1 MHGFLSRGRRQP
13 KLGATRATS
22 HEPTKL
28 GAGGKRCITHATS
41 NRDCSRTRWYKKIA
55 LSTTV
60 VHSDST
66 GPLVHHRLGDKMNA
80 ARRLAGGLRRGYSLG
95 EVEAAAGR
103 ALKDGVCSGAK
114 PTRTCVPR
122 TVNGT
127 GHVRYAFWV
136 GQPYRRGLSR
146 CRNQLVS
153 FVDGVEV
160 NRDPAQA
167 SPTRA
172 RRSAPT
178 ARPTRRCRT
187 CPAARAG
194 AGSAPRRAPWPGS
207 RAPGP
212 STGATASLSAAASS
226 SPRRPSWPRGTEHG
240 VSDEKLEGG
249 G

>member
-103 ALKDGVCSGAK
+103 ALKDGV
-114 PTRTCVPR
+114 
-122 TVNGT
+122 
-127 GHVRYAFWV
+127 RYAFWV

-212 STGATASLSAAASS
+212 STGATASLSCGGVLVASA
-226 SPRRPSWPRGTEHG
+226 PLLAKG
-240 VSDEKLEGG
+240 D
-249 G
+249 